1 VNPTLAKLKTLPK
14 LRYNPIWPPGTKQP
28 LTKELADYFFS
39 LLSTCE
45 TSLLQLLRDHP
56 ELPHF
61 NQLDNWRRRRPW
73 FAEAW
78 KQARQNQADFLA
90 QKCLDLAK
98 CATPK
103 TAHVI
108 RVQFDIL
115 RWLVSK
121 FHPAAY
127 AEKPATAPIQ
137 TVNVGVA
144 ISPERLNEIR
154 AKLDHTRLHLS
165 NPNATVQSKLPPP
178 NPSTAANGS
187 P

>member
-39 LLSTCE
+39 LVSTCE

-98 CATPK
+98 SATPK

-115 RWLVSK
+115 RWLAAK
-121 FHPAAY
+121 LHPAAY
-127 AEKPATAPIQ
+127 GDKPLSPCQ
-137 TVNVGVA
+137 TTNVNVGIS
-144 ISPERLNEIR
+144 ISPQRLQELRTKLKQTRSAFSNPSASASRLNSSVVLR
-154 AKLDHTRLHLS
+154 AQGT
-165 NPNATVQSKLPPP
+165 
-178 NPSTAANGS
+178 
-187 P
+187 

>member
-14 LRYNPIWPPGTKQP
+14 VRYNPIWPPGTKQP

-39 LLSTCE
+39 LVSTCE

-98 CATPK
+98 FATPK
-103 TAHVI
+103 TAHVV

-115 RWLVSK
+115 RWLCAK
-121 FHPAAY
+121 FHPAQFGD
-127 AEKPATAPIQ
+127 KPLPSQQST

-144 ISPERLNEIR
+144 ISPQRLEEIR
-154 AKLDHTRLHLS
+154 SKLEQTRSALS
-165 NPNATVQSKLPPP
+165 NPSASASGLNSSVVSRE
-178 NPSTAANGS
+178 GEGR
-187 P
+187 

>member
-1 VNPTLAKLKTLPK
+1 MNPTLAKLKTHPK
-14 LRYNPIWPPGTKQP
+14 LRYSPNWPPGTKQP
-28 LTKELADYFFS
+28 LTKELAEHFFS
-39 LLSTCE
+39 LVSTCE

-98 CATPK
+98 SATPK

-115 RWLVSK
+115 RWLCAK
-121 FHPAAY
+121 FHPAQY
-127 AEKPATAPIQ
+127 GDKPATAPIQ

-144 ISPERLNEIR
+144 ISPQRLQEIRSKLEQTRSAFSNPSASASRLNR
-154 AKLDHTRLHLS
+154 
-165 NPNATVQSKLPPP
+165 P
-178 NPSTAANGS
+178 
-187 P
+187 

>member
-1 VNPTLAKLKTLPK
+1 VNPTLVKLKTLPK

-39 LLSTCE
+39 LVSTCE

-98 CATPK
+98 SATPK

-108 RVQFDIL
+108 RVQFDIF
-115 RWLVSK
+115 RWLASK

-144 ISPERLNEIR
+144 ISPQRLQEIRSKLEQTRSAFSNPSASASRLNR
-154 AKLDHTRLHLS
+154 
-165 NPNATVQSKLPPP
+165 P
-178 NPSTAANGS
+178 
-187 P
+187 